1 MLKLLQYTW
10 IPLFISAIIFYLTC
24 LIPVKD
30 IPPIEFDFFIELDK
44 IVHFCMFGGLS
55 VATGLYYVYGK
66 KGHINMPVMLIGA
79 ILIPILYGGLIE
91 ILQANFFAP
100 RTGDWYDFWAD
111 ALGSLAALPVILV
124 YRSYLL
130 KKKTAR

>member
-1 MLKLLQYTW
+1 MLKYLQYTW

-30 IPPIEFDFFIELDK
+30 IPSIEFDFFIELDK

-55 VATGLYYVYGK
+55 GATGLYYVYAK
-66 KGHINMPVMLIGA
+66 KGNINMPIMIIGA

-100 RTGDWYDFWAD
+100 RTGDWFDFLAD
-111 ALGSLAALPVILV
+111 ALGSLVAFPIILV
-124 YRSYLL
+124 YRNYLL
-130 KKKTAR
+130 KKNRAI